1 MARLRSAVAADTLAQ
16 GLGQLAD
23 IVYVAMPDSVA
34 RLEPAGGR
42 PILYLDAGSPAEDL
56 AWAMM
61 DALRAL
67 ALGADA
73 ATSARTVPRRLHSVP
88 LPRAASD

>member
-23 IVYVAMPDSVA
+23 VVYASMPDSVA
-34 RLEPAGGR
+34 RLESAGGR
-42 PILYLDAGSPAEDL
+42 PVLYLDTGSPAEDL

-73 ATSARTVPRRLHSVP
+73 AMAARPVARRLYSVP
-88 LPRAASD
+88 LPRDASH